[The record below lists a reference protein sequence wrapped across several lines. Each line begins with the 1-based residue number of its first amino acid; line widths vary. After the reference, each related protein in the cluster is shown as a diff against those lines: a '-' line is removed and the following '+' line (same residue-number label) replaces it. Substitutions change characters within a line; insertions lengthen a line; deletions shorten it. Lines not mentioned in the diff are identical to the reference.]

1 MGENK
6 RYVYIEHKNADYI
19 LEDPNYELDFIE
31 MLGNCLE
38 PQEIVDKLNNLSDK
52 NEHLKKSIKRQQLSN
67 EECSKY
73 IEEVAKEN
81 KQLKEQVEDL
91 YECDKS
97 LRKFAS
103 NMTLNYT
110 GVCIPRRLFVEI
122 ITTLKDIEHNDL
134 VEDLNKE
141 SIDTSANGC

>member
-1 MGENK
+1 MTEKRFEGE
-6 RYVYIEHKNADYI
+6 EDSDYI
-19 LEDPNYELDFIE
+19 RDNKTDERELYLCDW
-31 MLGNCLE
+31 L
-38 PQEIVDKLNNLSDK
+38 DKLNNLSDE
-52 NEHLKKSIKRQQLSN
+52 NEQLKKSIKRQQLSN

-91 YECDKS
+91 YESDKS

-110 GVCIPRRLFVEI
+110 GICVPRKLFVKV
-122 ITTLKDIEHNDL
+122 ITILKNIEHNDL
-134 VEDLNKE
+134 VEDLSKE
-141 SIDTSANGC
+141 SVDTSANGCQE